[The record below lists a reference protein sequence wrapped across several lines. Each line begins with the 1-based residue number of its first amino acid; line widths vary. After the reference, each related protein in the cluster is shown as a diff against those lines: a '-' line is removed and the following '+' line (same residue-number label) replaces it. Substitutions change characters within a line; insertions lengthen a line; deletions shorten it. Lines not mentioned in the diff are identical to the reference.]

1 MILFDLLKER
11 SKNKMDIAKIKTWV
25 CTFAEKNKLWFEC
38 YDEIPDIPIEDMQ
51 TSYINKTKYIE
62 INRFHDITLGFFEY
76 IREDI
81 DEEEWTSVDR
91 HRIFVL
97 HSSDFSNEEALFAA
111 IVQETKKYTGV
122 DPK

>member
-1 MILFDLLKER
+1 
-11 SKNKMDIAKIKTWV
+11 MDFVKIKEWV
-25 CTFAEKNKLWFEC
+25 RTFAEKNKLWFEC

-81 DEEEWTSVDR
+81 DEEEWTSVETNR
-91 HRIFVL
+91 FFVL
-97 HSSDFSNEEALFAA
+97 QSSNFANESDLFAA
-111 IVQETKKYTGV
+111 IIREMNRYVQVEPEYILLVEKK
-122 DPK
+122 D